1 VHPTLGNSADD
12 GASVHQIGEDLLGER
27 IEALASWIQELDAQ
41 MKAGTVA
48 GDEKTLKELRRALE
62 AWSKR
67 DPKFED
73 RLTDRVDVLAD
84 RLATLSSVVNTTT
97 AAHVGSDGEIASL
110 RRDVEQ
116 QAAKLDA
123 ALREPRPGAP
133 ATDLEDLKR
142 AVARLGAER
151 GSKNGDKGA
160 TALQEKVDN
169 LAERLDTL
177 AKTVATTAA
186 GLAGREGE
194 LAGLRRML
202 DEGTAR
208 VDELARILRLETD
221 HSDAAELRREL
232 GTLGQ
237 KLTGG
242 LADRDRRTAALE
254 KRVGQEGARLEAFAD
269 SVRASVEALK
279 AKIDALESDRDTG
292 EALADLDERVRLL
305 DGRVE
310 TVAQA
315 LEGASADLSDKELE
329 LAALQRHLEETGT
342 RVDVAVAEV
351 RATLAALA
359 EAVSPDEL
367 DARLASVSVELA
379 EVVGRL
385 DAGEAHTSERQD
397 RESARTTDLELQL
410 ADVASRLDEV
420 EGARSA
426 AAAELARSS
435 VTWAEEQTALR
446 EQLAALERAVAESQE
461 VDLEPKLAA
470 LRGHVEETKG
480 HLDAAIREVGA
491 SVAERLADV
500 ERAREESAD
509 ALAQVSDSWAEE
521 RRWVRDQLDM
531 LVLAVAETGTDPEVE
546 AAVQELPARLEE
558 LESAAERLASDV
570 ARGRA
575 NAESETRALR
585 DEVAVLQQAFAEQA
599 SETESET
606 VNEIRDRVVALEHER
621 SGASTEI
628 EALATRLERVESR
641 DVSIAASE
649 DQELKQLLT
658 AFADRID
665 AMERDR
671 PRIAAEASE
680 ASEQGL
686 GDLHDLVGALR
697 ARIDSSEK
705 EIAALAESASSPQAA
720 AAGDGRFRVELRALE
735 LRMQHAE
742 AAARENREAVLVQL
756 ERLASRIEWRLQRLE
771 AADQDTQSK
780 ESAAREALGEVV
792 PLRGGVEK

>member
-142 AVARLGAER
+142 AVARLSAER

-628 EALATRLERVESR
+628 EALATRLDRVESR
-641 DVSIAASE
+641 NVSIAASE

>member
-142 AVARLGAER
+142 AVARLSAER

-628 EALATRLERVESR
+628 EALATRLDRVESR

>member
-142 AVARLGAER
+142 AVARLSAER

-367 DARLASVSVELA
+367 DARLGSVSVELA

-397 RESARTTDLELQL
+397 RESARTTDLEQQL

-570 ARGRA
+570 ARGWA

-628 EALATRLERVESR
+628 EALATRLDRVESR